1 MSAVG
6 DDDIDRLMAEAAKL
20 PHGPSRTAMVE
31 EAVRIADSRN
41 DLPQAFKCRLELVS
55 AASSGGQPDVKLVAF
70 SWCLS
75 QFDRDKKLFGGR
87 ATEIDLLWKYK
98 WIAGALPAFHQI
110 SREQIAATVEDFRRR
125 YMADGST
132 MHAVYDEECSIAIS
146 MGDKPAAAS
155 AQKLLAATKR
165 DMFSNCAA
173 CVQDRLISYHRCF
186 DRHGDAV
193 DAAAPILSGRLK
205 CGTVPHRT
213 YPKLMMSLFNLNRLA
228 EAMHYHRIGYPM
240 VASNPGHTAYVDDH
254 IRFLALTGNG
264 TRALRL
270 THKHLR
276 AALAYVSLNTRYAF
290 LRDVRLLFR
299 LLKAEGVKTATLSL
313 PDDHPLASSSGR
325 LKVSDFLD
333 WLDAD
338 CRRIAALYDSRNG
351 NEDFTRGLETDG
363 ELAVKPYPFRKPG
376 ENRKA
381 GGDRDE

>member
-1 MSAVG
+1 MIAA
-6 DDDIDRLMAEAAKL
+6 DDIDRLMAEAEKL
-20 PHGPSRTAMVE
+20 PHGPARIAMVE

-41 DLPQAFKCRLELVS
+41 DLPEAFKCRLELVS

-75 QFDRDKKLFGGR
+75 QFDRDNKLFGGR

-110 SREQIAATVEDFRRR
+110 LREQIAATVEDLRRR
-125 YMADGST
+125 YRADGST

-146 MGDKPAAAS
+146 MGDKPAAEA
-155 AQKLLAATKR
+155 AQKRLAATKR
-165 DMFSNCAA
+165 DTFSNCAA
-173 CVQDRLISYHRCF
+173 CVQDRLVSFHRCF
-186 DRHGDAV
+186 DRHAEAV
-193 DAAAPILSGRLK
+193 IAAAPILSGRLK

-213 YPKLMMSLFNLNRLA
+213 YPKLMMSLFNLDRLP

-240 VASNPGHTAYVDDH
+240 VASNPGHIAYVDDH

-299 LLKAEGVKTATLSL
+299 LLKEEGVKTAALSL
-313 PDDHPLASSSGR
+313 PDDHPLASAAGR
-325 LKVSDFLD
+325 VKVPEFGN

-338 CRRIAALYDSRNG
+338 CRRIAALYDARNG
-351 NEDFTRGLETDG
+351 NDDFTRGLETDE
-363 ELAVKPYPFRKPG
+363 ELVVKPYPFRKSG
-376 ENRKA
+376 ENRA
-381 GGDRDE
+381 GGIDADE